1 MSLSARGP
9 VTWPVPVPWLTLT
22 ARGPCGCSWRRRRRH
37 RPVNHPLRSAS
48 AQERRLASLSTPPP
62 IRGLEAPPLLLQET
76 GPSPPLGTGGRG
88 AAVRACARSC
98 SAASCTAGPAPEAA
112 PPRARALVL
121 RFRVLSS
128 PWLSPNHLTALRGTL
143 PHFPVLHCHPRPLS
157 LRPALRGLPDSR
169 SRGFWGLLP
178 KACLTWRRSWALR
191 EW

>member
-37 RPVNHPLRSAS
+37 RPVNHPLRSAGW
-48 AQERRLASLSTPPP
+48 RRC
-62 IRGLEAPPLLLQET
+62 PPLP
-76 GPSPPLGTGGRG
+76 PSVDLRPRPSSFRRRPVPTAGDRREGRG
-88 AAVRACARSC
+88 CARCARSC

>member
-37 RPVNHPLRSAS
+37 RPVNHPLRSAGW
-48 AQERRLASLSTPPP
+48 RRC
-62 IRGLEAPPLLLQET
+62 PPLP
-76 GPSPPLGTGGRG
+76 PSVDLRPRPSSFRRRASPHRWGQAGGARL
-88 AAVRACARSC
+88 CAR
-98 SAASCTAGPAPEAA
+98 ARAPAQRPPARQA
-112 PPRARALVL
+112 PPRRPPRHARALVL

>member
-22 ARGPCGCSWRRRRRH
+22 ARGPCGCSWRRRLRH
-37 RPVNHPLRSAS
+37 RPVNHPLRSAGW
-48 AQERRLASLSTPPP
+48 RRC
-62 IRGLEAPPLLLQET
+62 PPLPPSVDLRPRPSSFRRRA
-76 GPSPPLGTGGRG
+76 PSPPLGTGGR
-88 AAVRACARSC
+88 ARLCAVRALLLSGLLHGRPRP
-98 SAASCTAGPAPEAA
+98 GGRPAPHT
-112 PPRARALVL
+112 RAL